1 MDARAS
7 VTWTAINLYSEE
19 DNLFRLKFEMPL
31 RTTIENHREKVVA
44 ILKREQQPRRQ
55 DERRRLRQRRKQAAQ
70 PQPRRQA

>member
-31 RTTIENHREKVVA
+31 RTTIENRREKVVA

-55 DERRRLRQRRKQAAQ
+55 DERRRLRQRRKQAVQ